1 MINQLKELKLYF
13 KGFVLGS
20 IDSLYSV
27 RIDNTDEGVDSTGVF
42 GRIYKG
48 ESI

>member
-1 MINQLKELKLYF
+1 MINQQKELKLYL
-13 KGFVLGS
+13 KGFLLGS
-20 IDSLYSV
+20 IGSLYSV

-42 GRIYKG
+42 GRIFKG